1 MPPADSAKTQAKPPK
16 YCASR
21 SVITGRRPTQR
32 VKTYIVISK
41 PKRTSVK
48 LGFVHGMGAL
58 LGGLKTGLKLS

>member
-1 MPPADSAKTQAKPPK
+1 M
-16 YCASR
+16 
-21 SVITGRRPTQR
+21 
-32 VKTYIVISK
+32 YIVISK